1 MTGVLL
7 LILLAFLL
15 AVGTP
20 IAFGVG
26 IVAVAGVVLSGV
38 GNPAVVAQRAFAGIN
53 SYPLLALPLFVLAG
67 NLLVSGGIIHRLVS
81 FADLVVGRLRGGLAQ
96 VNIVS
101 NLMMAGISG
110 SATADTAALG
120 SVMVPMMQAKAYPAA
135 FAAAVTT
142 SAAIVAPII
151 PPSLVMVIY
160 AIPTRL
166 SIGAMFMAGIV
177 PGLIVTALFMT
188 YVAFATRH
196 REPDA
201 ASGPPK
207 DGAGRTLLAGLPV
220 LGAPVII
227 VGGVRGGVFTATEAA
242 AVLVGYVL
250 FLTLVV
256 YRSLDA
262 PRLVATLRE
271 SALTT
276 AVVMFVVATST
287 IFAWYLAIENVPGL
301 VRDLF
306 VSLTDNTHVFLV
318 LVNIFLLIVGCF
330 VDTVPAI
337 LIFVPILQP
346 AAAGFGIDPIHFSI
360 IVILNLMVG
369 LNTPPIGT
377 NLFVISSVAKLRIGE
392 VATALVPFFM
402 IKLVALAI
410 ITYIPFLSL
419 ALPRAMG
426 LIR

>member
-7 LILLAFLL
+7 LFLLAFLL
-15 AVGTP
+15 VVGTP

-26 IVAVAGVVLSGV
+26 IVAVAGIVLSGV

-81 FADLVVGRLRGGLAQ
+81 FADLIVGRLRGGLAQ
-96 VNIVS
+96 VNVVS

-110 SATADTAALG
+110 SATADTAAIG
-120 SVMVPMMQAKAYPAA
+120 SVMVPMMQAKGYSTA
-135 FAAAVTT
+135 FAAALTT

-166 SIGAMFMAGIV
+166 SIGAMFMAGIL
-177 PGLIVTALFMT
+177 PGLLVTILFMS

-201 ASGPPK
+201 ALPK
-207 DGAGRTLLAGLPV
+207 EGIWRTLLAGLPV

-250 FLTLVV
+250 FLTLFV
-256 YRSLDA
+256 YRSLTPA
-262 PRLVATLRE
+262 RLVTTLRE

-306 VSLTDNTHVFLV
+306 VSLTDNAHVFLM
-318 LVNIFLLIVGCF
+318 LVNLFLLVVGCF

-346 AAAGFGIDPIHFSI
+346 AATGFGIDPIHFSI

-377 NLFVISSVAKLRIGE
+377 NLFVIASVAKLRIGQ
-392 VATALVPFFM
+392 VSRALIPFFV
-402 IKLVALAI
+402 IKLVALGI
-410 ITYIPFLSL
+410 ITYIPALSL
-419 ALPRAMG
+419 TLPRAMG